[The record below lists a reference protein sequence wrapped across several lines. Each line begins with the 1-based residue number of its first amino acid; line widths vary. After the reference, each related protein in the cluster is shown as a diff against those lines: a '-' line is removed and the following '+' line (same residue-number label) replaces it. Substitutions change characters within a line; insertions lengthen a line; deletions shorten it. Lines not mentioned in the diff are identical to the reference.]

1 MTLAH
6 ASVTMNAMKKYHL
19 DNFYID
25 SPKIYGNVSLYQ
37 IGALHCNTDT
47 VIDTHR
53 QGHYFELTVV
63 TDGKG
68 NISADGKSAAV
79 KKNDIFVSY
88 PFETHKIE
96 PDPDDPIFFHYLA
109 FSVSDPETGGMLQ
122 RIAHENPSAAER
134 ILQSEPLSAALA
146 AAINEFSS
154 DMVLS
159 REYRTALLTEITVL
173 LIRGFSA
180 RNTHYRKPD
189 KNEEFVYQIMNHI
202 NTHIFSMRSLF
213 ELCDAFGYEY
223 SRISKIF
230 SLTTGK
236 TLESY
241 FRARRF
247 QTALSLLNENLKVG
261 EIANMLNYSS
271 VYSFSKAFKQYFGF
285 SPTLRKSPDAL
296 S

>member
-1 MTLAH
+1 MTLSP
-6 ASVTMNAMKKYHL
+6 ASGTMNAMKKYHL
-19 DNFYID
+19 DNFFID
-25 SPKIYGNVSLYQ
+25 SPEIYGNVSLYQ

-68 NISADGKSAAV
+68 IISADGKSAAV

-122 RIAHENPSAAER
+122 RIAHENPSA
-134 ILQSEPLSAALA
+134 
-146 AAINEFSS
+146 

-261 EIANMLNYSS
+261 EVAYMLNYSS

-285 SPTLRKSPDAL
+285 SPKQSKSANSRSDARQRPM
-296 S
+296 

>member
-1 MTLAH
+1 
-6 ASVTMNAMKKYHL
+6 MNAMKKYHL
-19 DNFYID
+19 DNFFID

-37 IGALHCNTDT
+37 IGALHCNADT
-47 VIDTHR
+47 VINTHR
-53 QGHYFELTVV
+53 QGNYFELTVI

-68 NISADGKSAAV
+68 FISADGKAAAV

-88 PFETHKIE
+88 PFETHKIQ

-109 FSVSDPETGGMLQ
+109 FSVSDSETGGMLQ
-122 RIAHENPSAAER
+122 RIAHEYSSAAER
-134 ILQSEPLSAALA
+134 VLQSEPLSAALA

-180 RNTHYRKPD
+180 RNTRYRKPD
-189 KNEEFVYQIMNHI
+189 RNEEFVYQIMNYI
-202 NTHIFSMRSLF
+202 NTHILSMRSLF

-230 SLTTGK
+230 SSVTGK

-261 EIANMLNYSS
+261 EVAYMLNYSS

-285 SPTLRKSPDAL
+285 SPKQSKSANSRSDARQRPM
-296 S
+296 

>member
-1 MTLAH
+1 M
-6 ASVTMNAMKKYHL
+6 
-19 DNFYID
+19 
-25 SPKIYGNVSLYQ
+25 
-37 IGALHCNTDT
+37 
-47 VIDTHR
+47 
-53 QGHYFELTVV
+53 
-63 TDGKG
+63 
-68 NISADGKSAAV
+68 
-79 KKNDIFVSY
+79 IFVTAV
-88 PFETHKIE
+88 PVFEPAARFEKVAVVNE
-96 PDPDDPIFFHYLA
+96 AGKRIFKGKRVISRF
-109 FSVSDPETGGMLQ
+109 F
-122 RIAHENPSAAER
+122 I
-134 ILQSEPLSAALA
+134 A